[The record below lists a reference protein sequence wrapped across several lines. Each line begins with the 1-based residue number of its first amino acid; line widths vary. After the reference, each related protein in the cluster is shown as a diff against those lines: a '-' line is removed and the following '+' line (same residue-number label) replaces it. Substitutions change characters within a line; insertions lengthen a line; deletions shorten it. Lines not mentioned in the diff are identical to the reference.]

1 MDGTLA
7 DSFPWF
13 ARNLDSVAD
22 KFGFRR
28 VSQQEA
34 DTLRRMDS
42 ARILQ
47 WLGVPLWK
55 VPLIARHMRALKRK
69 HLDEIPLFPGVERM
83 LRDLKARGMRLAIVS
98 SDNEAN
104 IRRALGP
111 DTAALIDAYGC
122 GASLFGKAAKFRQVL
137 KRTGIAAANS
147 ITIGDELRDAEA
159 ARAAGIAFGA
169 VAWGYT
175 HADALAAAKPAL
187 MFETLDEIPARLGG

>member
-28 VSQQEA
+28 VSETEA

-47 WLGVPLWK
+47 WLGVPRWK
-55 VPLIARHMRALKRK
+55 LPLIARHMRALKRQ
-69 HLDEIPLFPGVERM
+69 HLDEIPLFPGVDRL
-83 LRDLKARGMRLAIVS
+83 LRELKTRGLRLAIVS
-98 SDNEAN
+98 SDDEPN
-104 IRRALGP
+104 IRRALGA
-111 DTAALIDAYGC
+111 DNAALIDAYAC

-137 KRTGIAAANS
+137 KRTGIAAADT

-159 ARAAGIAFGA
+159 ARAAGVAFGA

-175 HADALAAAKPAL
+175 HADALQAAKPAL
-187 MFETLDEIPARLGG
+187 MFETLDEIVAKLAP